1 VISLI
6 FVPLAWSVLRWQHK
20 RWVLIL
26 ATALAAI
33 ALLGNVP
40 FLIEDLAHPESGWGF
55 CAGCAVMLTA
65 IVAIIA
71 GIAATLRL
79 PDGSARAVVGGAAVL
94 GVLAVVVALVATMG
108 WTAMH
113 SAGGH
118 RGLAKGVKYPETVTA
133 KAGNVAFFVENED
146 RVRHTFVIADAD
158 VEQEL
163 PASANRRVEVT
174 LKAGS
179 YEFHCSVMGHETM
192 KGRSS
197 SPVAT
202 HGRSR
207 RASRRR
213 PG

>member
-1 VISLI
+1 MVVAGGIIPPLVVISLI

-33 ALLGNVP
+33 AVLGNVP

-55 CAGCAVMLTA
+55 APGALSLLTA

-94 GVLAVVVALVATMG
+94 GVLAVVIALVATMG
-108 WTAMH
+108 VDSDAQ
-113 SAGGH
+113 AQGDIVVV
-118 RGLAKGVKYPETVTA
+118 AKGVKYPETVTA
-133 KAGNVAFFVENED
+133 KAGKVAFFVENED

-192 KGRSS
+192 KGTLQ
-197 SPVAT
+197 VA
-202 HGRSR
+202 
-207 RASRRR
+207 
-213 PG
+213 P